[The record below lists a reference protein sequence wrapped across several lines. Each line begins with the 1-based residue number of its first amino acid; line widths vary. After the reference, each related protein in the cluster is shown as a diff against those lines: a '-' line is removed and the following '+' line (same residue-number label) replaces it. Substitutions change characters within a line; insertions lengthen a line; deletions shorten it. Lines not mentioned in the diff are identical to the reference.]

1 MIVRVLVVALAAA
14 AAAAATAQAPTAPAA
29 PAAQAAQAAAAPA
42 PIPRPDKNTLSYTLG
57 FDVGKGIGDA
67 QVEVDFNQ
75 VLRGMQ
81 DAFNRRNPAFSEEQ
95 MTAALGWMQQ
105 QAMAQA
111 RAEFERMS
119 RENKQR
125 SDAFL
130 AANRAKPGVTVLP
143 SGIQYRV
150 IDAGSGARPTAN
162 SEVQLHFRLSLPTGQ
177 ELGNTY
183 ATNNAQPPTFRVDQF
198 PVQGVREVLPLMP
211 AGARWE
217 VFLPPEKNVNPE
229 GRSIGGPGQALVF
242 DLRLVSVQ

>member
-1 MIVRVLVVALAAA
+1 MIVRVLAVALAAA
-14 AAAAATAQAPTAPAA
+14 VASAAVAQTPAAA
-29 PAAQAAQAAAAPA
+29 PAQAAAPA
-42 PIPRPDKNTLSYTLG
+42 PIPKPDKNTLSYTLG

-67 QVEVDFNQ
+67 RVEVDFNQ

-81 DAFNRRNPAFSEEQ
+81 DAYNRRNPAFSEEQ
-95 MTAALGWMQQ
+95 MTAALAWMQQ
-105 QAMAQA
+105 QAVAQA
-111 RAEFERMS
+111 RAEFERMAS
-119 RENKQR
+119 ENKQR

-130 AANRAKPGVTVLP
+130 AANRAKPGVVVLP

-183 ATNNAQPPTFRVDQF
+183 ASNNAQPPSFRVDQF
-198 PVQGVREVLPLMP
+198 PIQGVREVLPLMP

-229 GRSIGGPGQALVF
+229 GRAIGGPGQALVF
-242 DLRLVSVQ
+242 DLRLVSVK